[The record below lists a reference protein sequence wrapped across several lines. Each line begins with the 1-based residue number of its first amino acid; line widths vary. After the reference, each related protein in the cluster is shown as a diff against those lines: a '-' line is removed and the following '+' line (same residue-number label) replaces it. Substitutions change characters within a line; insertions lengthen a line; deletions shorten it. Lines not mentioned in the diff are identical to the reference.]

1 MHGTCT
7 FSYHLSHASS
17 LHLSKSLSEG
27 SRHFLRLFLL
37 QTECGCQFTS
47 KLEGMFRD
55 MSISNTTMDE
65 FRQHIQTTSVS
76 QSEKQGTQKNPAKLT
91 NSMIAQQDF
100 RYRASYTHALHI
112 HTATQHIL
120 ACSTQAHTLF

>member
-7 FSYHLSHASS
+7 FSYHLSRASS

-27 SRHFLRLFLL
+27 SRHFLHLFLL

-76 QSEKQGTQKNPAKLT
+76 QSEKQGTQKNPAQLT
-91 NSMIAQQDF
+91 NSMIAQ
-100 RYRASYTHALHI
+100 
-112 HTATQHIL
+112 
-120 ACSTQAHTLF
+120 